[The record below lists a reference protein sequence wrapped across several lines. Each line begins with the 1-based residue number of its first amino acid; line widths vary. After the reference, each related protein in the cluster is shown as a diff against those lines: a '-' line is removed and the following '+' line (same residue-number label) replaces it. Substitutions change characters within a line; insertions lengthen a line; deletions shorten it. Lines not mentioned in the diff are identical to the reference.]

1 MKIEYCRSRHGD
13 CLFAFFLLALVILG
27 CILSYL
33 GATGGFFGIKA
44 NYIMT
49 EDVLYWIIN
58 DLERTM
64 SNNYVEKTAILYAL
78 LPVLYFFSGYLN
90 GKEQYVASGILIMIL
105 AVAEYIGIKLWY
117 KTLVEGLKK

>member
-1 MKIEYCRSRHGD
+1 
-13 CLFAFFLLALVILG
+13 
-27 CILSYL
+27 
-33 GATGGFFGIKA
+33 
-44 NYIMT
+44 
-49 EDVLYWIIN
+49 
-58 DLERTM
+58 M

-90 GKEQYVASGILIMIL
+90 GQRQYVESGIMIIIL